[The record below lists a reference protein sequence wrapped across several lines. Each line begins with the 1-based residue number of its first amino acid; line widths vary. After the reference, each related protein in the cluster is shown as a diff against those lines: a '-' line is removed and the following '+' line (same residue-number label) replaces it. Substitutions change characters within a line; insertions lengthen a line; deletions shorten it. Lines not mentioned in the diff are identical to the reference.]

1 MFGQESDHQGI
12 DDRAV
17 PPVDR
22 YAQGNGLFPGK
33 GGDEQ
38 IGQDGFSGFE
48 YLRQLRR
55 IAARRQGRAIG
66 AQGIEDLPA
75 LLVDQEV
82 GVGRL
87 GFDGCA
93 GDFMKALQFAAFE
106 RFGGGQHAQA
116 GFHGGQFA
124 IELDENLAG
133 QALRL
138 AGNLALFQLIVGQDQ
153 IGAERDAG
161 QHADENQDEQAGA

>member
-1 MFGQESDHQGI
+1 
-12 DDRAV
+12 
-17 PPVDR
+17 
-22 YAQGNGLFPGK
+22 
-33 GGDEQ
+33 
-38 IGQDGFSGFE
+38 
-48 YLRQLRR
+48 
-55 IAARRQGRAIG
+55 
-66 AQGIEDLPA
+66 
-75 LLVDQEV
+75 
-82 GVGRL
+82 
-87 GFDGCA
+87 
-93 GDFMKALQFAAFE
+93 MKALQFAAFE